1 MIVDGPLF
9 EDLTP
14 GQVLDPAPAITI
26 GPGETALYQAI
37 SGDPLRLS
45 LGGPLAHQVTG
56 RSGLVNPA
64 LALHVS
70 IGQSTVATRR
80 VVANLFYRG
89 VRLLRPVWVGETLQT
104 WVEVRA
110 MAEATRRPDRPLRGK
125 VVLGITTVT
134 SDGHLVADYERCALL
149 PLRGTAETGMDDDI
163 GDPGGQLDLGSYDG
177 IVPEWDLS
185 PLSGLSVAWAMGV
198 TRSDPMRDHVSD
210 AVALVRLTQNQAF
223 VHRDA
228 TSGPGGRRLVYGG
241 HTIGLAQASLARMVP
256 SLATVLGW
264 ESCDH
269 TNPVFEGDLLTFSH
283 TLEADRVLPT
293 GGRLLAVRTVVRC
306 LRDGEEVPVLDWR
319 PVVLVA

>member
-9 EDLTP
+9 EDLSP

-26 GPGETALYQAI
+26 GPGEAAMYQAI
-37 SGDPLRLS
+37 CGDPLRLP
-45 LGGPLAHQVTG
+45 LGATLSEQVTG
-56 RSGLVNPA
+56 RPGMVNPA
-64 LALHVS
+64 LVLHVS

-89 VRLLRPVWVGETLQT
+89 VRVLRPVWVGDTLQT
-104 WVEVRA
+104 WVEIRA

-149 PLRGTAETGMDDDI
+149 PLRDTAETGHADDI
-163 GDPGGQLDLGSYDG
+163 GEPGGPLDLESYDG
-177 IVPEWDLS
+177 IVPKWNLS
-185 PLSGLSVAWAMGV
+185 PLSGLAVPWPVGS
-198 TRSDPMRDHVSD
+198 TREDPMRDHVSD

-228 TSGPGGRRLVYGG
+228 TLGPGGRRLVYGG
-241 HTIGLAQASLARMVP
+241 HTIGLAQASLSRLVP
-256 SLATVLGW
+256 AAATVLGW

-269 TNPVFEGDLLTFSH
+269 TGPVFEGDLLSFAH
-283 TLEADRVLPT
+283 TLEADRVLPS
-293 GGRLLAVRTVVRC
+293 GGRLLAVRTIVHAE
-306 LRDGEEVPVLDWR
+306 RDGEQVPVLDWR
-319 PVVLVA
+319 PVVLSA